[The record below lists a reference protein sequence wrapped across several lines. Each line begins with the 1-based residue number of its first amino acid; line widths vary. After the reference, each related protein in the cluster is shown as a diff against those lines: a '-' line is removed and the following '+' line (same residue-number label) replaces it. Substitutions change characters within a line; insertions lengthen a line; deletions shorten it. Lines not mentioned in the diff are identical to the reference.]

1 MPAMAA
7 GPRWILGSFKSL
19 KNPASPT
26 PMATTSPMTRLMSF
40 PVIPSSDQT
49 PGACRMWRVHPA
61 HAHVRAVEHSSD
73 YHGCATYMT
82 RISAVGQPAQ
92 SHHRRGNKRPR
103 ARSLHR
109 AEVTALPPPSRPDD
123 PASPANAPLHQHLP
137 LYSTAPIPH

>member
-1 MPAMAA
+1 MERIGATPAVSKEMPVMPA
-7 GPRWILGSFKSL
+7 GPRWILGWLKRL
-19 KNPASPT
+19 KNTASPT

-92 SHHRRGNKRPR
+92 SNHQTGNQRPR

-109 AEVTALPPPSRPDD
+109 AEATALPSLPD
-123 PASPANAPLHQHLP
+123 Q
-137 LYSTAPIPH
+137 